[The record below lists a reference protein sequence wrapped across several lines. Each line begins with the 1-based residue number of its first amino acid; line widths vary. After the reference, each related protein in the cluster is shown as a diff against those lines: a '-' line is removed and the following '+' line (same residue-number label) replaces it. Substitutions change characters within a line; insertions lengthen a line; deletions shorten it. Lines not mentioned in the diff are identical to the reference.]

1 MVSES
6 VEGQIDRLLDD
17 AEEVSAQRDREVGR
31 DKAIGRHAVQ
41 PKVAI

>member
-1 MVSES
+1 
-6 VEGQIDRLLDD
+6 
-17 AEEVSAQRDREVGR
+17 VSAQRDREVGR